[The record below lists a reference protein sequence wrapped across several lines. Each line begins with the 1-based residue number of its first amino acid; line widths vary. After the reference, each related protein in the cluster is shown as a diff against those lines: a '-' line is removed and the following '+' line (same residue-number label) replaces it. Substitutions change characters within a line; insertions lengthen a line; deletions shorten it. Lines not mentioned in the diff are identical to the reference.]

1 MSPLASY
8 RRLFTLAGPLYVA
21 VAFVGRLPLAM
32 AQMGTLLLVAGTTG
46 SYGTGGAAA
55 GALAVAN
62 AVGAPVA
69 GSLADR
75 VGQRPVVLVQSVLG
89 GLGLLAL
96 VALAQARVD
105 PALVVAMAAVA
116 GLAMPQIGP
125 LARVRWR
132 PITRKEEHHQPHLME
147 AAFSYEGAA
156 DEASFVLGPALL
168 GLIVVVAS
176 PQLALVI
183 AASIL
188 LVFGCAFALHPTARL
203 AHTHRAAAVTGAR
216 LVTAT
221 FVVLLVAQL
230 LIGVVFGSIQTGTTV
245 LATDAGQAGIAGLV
259 HAMLGVGSV
268 IAGLAVA
275 SLPARFGYATR
286 VLVAALGLALL
297 SLPLLVTDT
306 IPRLFV
312 VVLVLGFM
320 VAPYMITVFM
330 LGERAAPASRV
341 GAAMTLLA
349 GATGIGYAAGA
360 AAAGRLAD
368 AHGHTGAFAVTVTAA
383 ASAAVLAAA
392 AQPLLRRLGGPDPTA
407 ELGAGTA
414 APATT
419 VSTRLAVRSGVA
431 VAVRT
436 ARGSSPQVTNPHA
449 LPPAPPPRRRSVNHG
464 VSGRPCTRSPT
475 TYSGSDATTTR
486 PTWLTTT
493 CTPVVAAKSGPSRR
507 STVAASR
514 STPTTPRKV
523 ESTTTGWVTV
533 RVCWSVQT

>member
-75 VGQRPVVLVQSVLG
+75 VGQRPVVLVQSLLG

-96 VALAQARVD
+96 VTLAQAE
-105 PALVVAMAAVA
+105 VA
-116 GLAMPQIGP
+116 PGP
-125 LARVRWR
+125 GARSGACR
-132 PITRKEEHHQPHLME
+132 PITREEEHHQPHLME

-176 PQLALVI
+176 PQLALVV

-203 AHTHRAAAVTGAR
+203 THAHRAAAVAGAR
-216 LVTAT
+216 LMSAA

-259 HAMLGVGSV
+259 HASLGVGSV

-275 SLPARFGYATR
+275 ALPARFGYASR
-286 VLVAALGLALL
+286 VLVAALGLAVL
-297 SLPLLVTDT
+297 SVPLLATDT

-312 VVLVLGFM
+312 VVLVLGFV
-320 VAPYMITVFM
+320 VAPYMISVFM

-349 GATGIGYAAGA
+349 GATGIGYAVGSAG
-360 AAAGRLAD
+360 AGRLAD
-368 AHGHTGAFAVTVTAA
+368 VYGHTGAFAVTVAAA

-392 AQPLLRRLGGPDPTA
+392 SQPLLRRIGHRDPRPAATP
-407 ELGAGTA
+407 GSGTND
-414 APATT
+414 PA
-419 VSTRLAVRSGVA
+419 VI
-431 VAVRT
+431 
-436 ARGSSPQVTNPHA
+436 
-449 LPPAPPPRRRSVNHG
+449 PPAA
-464 VSGRPCTRSPT
+464 RP
-475 TYSGSDATTTR
+475 
-486 PTWLTTT
+486 
-493 CTPVVAAKSGPSRR
+493 
-507 STVAASR
+507 
-514 STPTTPRKV
+514 
-523 ESTTTGWVTV
+523 
-533 RVCWSVQT
+533 